1 MVLIVTLFEE
11 VLNMKISFPLDL
23 LYLNGSI
30 ALIGASLFLPHKTEV
45 HGKDSNNSL
54 I

>member
-1 MVLIVTLFEE
+1 MVLIVTLFEKA
-11 VLNMKISFPLDL
+11 LNMKIPFPLDL
-23 LYLNGSI
+23 LYLGGSI
-30 ALIGASLFLPHKTEV
+30 ALIGASLFLTHKAEV